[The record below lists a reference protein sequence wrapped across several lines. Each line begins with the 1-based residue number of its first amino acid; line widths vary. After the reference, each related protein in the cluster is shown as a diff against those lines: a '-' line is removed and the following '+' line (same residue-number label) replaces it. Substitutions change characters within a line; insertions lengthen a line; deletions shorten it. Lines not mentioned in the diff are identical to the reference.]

1 MSSDSRPAK
10 VARILLALALLV
22 ALLFG
27 IAAGVAIAAT
37 RNIRNSE
44 NFTDFQPALPTKI
57 LDVKGRLI
65 TEFFSEEKREMI
77 SIKELPRYLIDAVIT
92 REDQSFYHH
101 HGFTLKGIVRAFLGV
116 LTHRDLGGGS
126 TITQQLAGT
135 LYADRRDISIK
146 RKLVELWWALQLER
160 RYTKE
165 EILEQYL
172 NRMIMGSGVY
182 GVEAASKYFFG
193 HSARDLTLAES
204 AVLVIQLSSPTK
216 YDPFKNPNN
225 ARARSREVLDQMVKL
240 GYCTKQA
247 ADDSFND
254 YWDNFDY
261 TRVAAGAFY
270 MRDDKAPWFS
280 EYVRRQLEDM
290 LYGSLDLYKDGFTVN
305 TTLDLD
311 QQAAADA
318 YMKIGINQANRDY
331 KASSSLSLGQAE
343 NAYVPIVELL
353 GLSFDLNQM
362 AVSDE
367 KTQNKVFDYFQ
378 SRVNPAIDVAS
389 LLFGLSDLKAMAN
402 AESGKVKSDLEKNTV
417 EGALITLENDTGH
430 ITALVGGSK
439 FDQSNQLIRATQSLL
454 MPGSCFKPL
463 YYSAAI
469 DSRKFTEGTL
479 IYDSPVVF
487 YNDDGTPY
495 IPLDYKG
502 EWKGPVLTW
511 YALAHS
517 MNVPSIKV
525 LDGIGFDA
533 AIDRAALLLD
543 ITDPEEIRRTFPRV
557 YPLGLGVIGV
567 TPLRMARAFSV
578 FANQGK
584 AVTPIAILSVEDRNG
599 RVILEPE
606 KDLRTQQKR
615 QGSALQ
621 IISPQNAAVMV
632 DMLQR
637 VVKTGTLA
645 GPSGSGSLFAYTD
658 AQGKKFTM
666 PAAGKTG
673 TTQNWADAWT
683 VGFTP
688 YMTTAIWFGFD
699 RPGNSLGVNQS
710 GAALAGYIWSSYM
723 RDINRGL
730 PYKPFVRPQSG
741 LVEATVCAVS
751 GLLPTPAC
759 NEGLETLLYLD
770 GTQPNQLCDIHQ
782 PGGVRDQS
790 LLDKLGNQA
799 RFSGSAPRPD
809 STLKVDIPGLDLGP
823 PPSGPP
829 SGTPSGQA
837 PSTTAPSRGTEP
849 SGPAPAGGGNTD
861 NQSGLLN

>member
-1 MSSDSRPAK
+1 M
-10 VARILLALALLV
+10 ALLV

>member
-1 MSSDSRPAK
+1 MSPASRPAK
-10 VARILLALALLV
+10 VARVLLAVAVAV

-37 RNIRNSE
+37 HNIRNSE
-44 NFTDFQPALPTKI
+44 NFSNFEPALPTRI
-57 LDVKGRLI
+57 LDSKGRLV

-77 SIKELPRYLIDAVIT
+77 SIKELPPYLIDALIT
-92 REDQSFYHH
+92 REDQSFYSH

-116 LTHRDLGGGS
+116 ITHRDLGGGS

-135 LYADRRDISIK
+135 LHADRRDISLK
-146 RKLVELWWALQLER
+146 RKIVELWWALQLER
-160 RYTKE
+160 QYTKE

-172 NRMIMGSGVY
+172 NTMIMGSGVY

-204 AVLVIQLSSPTK
+204 AILVIQLSSPTK
-216 YDPFKNPNN
+216 YDPFRNPNN

-261 TRVAAGAFY
+261 TRVATGAYF

-280 EYVRRQLEDM
+280 EYVRRWLEDN
-290 LYGSLDLYKDGFTVN
+290 LYGSLDIYKDGLTVH

-318 YMKIGINQANRDY
+318 YMKRGIDQANRDY
-331 KASSSLSLGQAE
+331 RASSTMSLGQAE
-343 NAYVPIVELL
+343 NAYIPIVELL
-353 GLSFDLNQM
+353 GLSFDLTPL

-367 KTQNKVFDYFQ
+367 KVQNKTFDYFQ
-378 SRVNPAIDVAS
+378 SRLNPAIDAAS
-389 LLFGLSDLKAMAN
+389 MLFGLSDLKAMAN
-402 AESGKVKSDLEKNTV
+402 AESGKLKSDLEKTTV
-417 EGALITLENDTGH
+417 EGALVTIENDTGH

-469 DSRKFTEGTL
+469 DSRKFTEGTM

-495 IPLDYKG
+495 IPLDYLGKW
-502 EWKGPVLTW
+502 EGPVLTW

-517 MNVPSIKV
+517 MNVPSVKV
-525 LDGIGFDA
+525 LDAIGFDA

-567 TPLRMARAFSV
+567 TPLRMARAFAV

-584 AVTPIAILSVEDRNG
+584 EVTPIAVLSVEDRNG

-606 KDLRTQQKR
+606 KDLRTQQKKK
-615 QGSALQ
+615 GSAIQ
-621 IISPQNAAVMV
+621 IISPQNAAIMV
-632 DMLQR
+632 DMLER
-637 VVKTGTLA
+637 VVRTGTLA
-645 GPSGSGSLFAYTD
+645 GPSGSGSIFNYTD

-710 GAALAGYIWSSYM
+710 GAALAGDIWSNYM

-730 PYKPFVRPQSG
+730 PYKPFVQPQTG
-741 LVEATVCAVS
+741 LVEVTVSADT
-751 GLLPTPAC
+751 GLLPTPGSK
-759 NEGLETLLYLD
+759 EGLISLLYLD
-770 GTQPNQLCDIHQ
+770 GTQPNQFSDSAQ
-782 PGGVRDQS
+782 FGGDRDQR

-799 RFSGSAPRPD
+799 RLSTDTPRPD
-809 STLKVDIPGLDLGP
+809 STLKIDIPGLDLSSPPPQSGNP
-823 PPSGPP
+823 TAPGAQPGAQTPPSGG
-829 SGTPSGQA
+829 SA
-837 PSTTAPSRGTEP
+837 
-849 SGPAPAGGGNTD
+849 APASGD
-861 NQSGLLN
+861 SQSSILN